1 MLTDVFHAL
10 PGNTMPLPSLS
21 SARLK
26 WALAAILALAALG
39 AWFLPRPGDAP
50 QPPGEAGIP
59 PAAKPALSVAVIGPT
74 GESWPN
80 TLSANGDIAAWQEA
94 SIGAEISNYRL
105 TEVLVNVGDRVRKG
119 QILARI
125 AADTVAAEVAQTQA
139 AVAEAEASLAE
150 ARANAERA
158 RQLVAAGFYSS
169 QQATQSIT
177 AEQTAAARLN
187 AARARLRADELRLA
201 QTRVLAPDDGVISA
215 RTAAVGAL
223 AQPGVELFRLI
234 RGGRLEWR
242 AELPESDL
250 ARVKPGMAATLTTPD
265 GARVAGKARE
275 IAPTIDTK
283 TRNGVVYVDLPA
295 GQGLRA
301 GMFARGE
308 FDLGAAPAMTLP
320 QTAVLLR
327 EGYAY
332 VFRLDGKD
340 KVAQIKVSVGRR
352 QGERIEI
359 LAGLDPAA
367 RVVES
372 GVGFLSDGDTVRVVG
387 MPAAK

>member
-1 MLTDVFHAL
+1 MASTSPA
-10 PGNTMPLPSLS
+10 PSSRRKSL
-21 SARLK
+21 L
-26 WALAAILALAALG
+26 LAVAAVVGLAVVGWLATLDRPAGAPSNPAGPSPAI
-39 AWFLPRPGDAP
+39 
-50 QPPGEAGIP
+50 
-59 PAAKPALSVAVIGPT
+59 AAKPALSVALISPT
-74 GESWPN
+74 QASWPN
-80 TLSANGDIAAWQEA
+80 TLTANGDVTAWQEA

-119 QILARI
+119 QVLARI
-125 AADTVAAEVAQTQA
+125 SADTVAAEVAQTQA
-139 AVAEAEASLAE
+139 SVAEAEASLAE
-150 ARANAERA
+150 AKANAERA
-158 RQLVAAGFYSS
+158 RQLVAAGFYSN

-177 AEQTAAARLN
+177 TEQTAAARLN

-201 QTRVLAPDDGVISA
+201 QTRVLAPDDGIISA
-215 RTAAVGAL
+215 RTATVGAL

-250 ARVKPGMAATLTTPD
+250 ARVKTGMTATLTTPD
-265 GARVAGKARE
+265 GTRVTGKARE
-275 IAPTIDTK
+275 IAPTIDPK

-295 GQGLRA
+295 GTGLRA

-340 KVAQIKVSVGRR
+340 KVAQTKVSVGRR

-359 LAGLDPAA
+359 TAGIELAA

-387 MPAAK
+387 APTAK

>member
-1 MLTDVFHAL
+1 MS
-10 PGNTMPLPSLS
+10 LPSLPI
-21 SARLK
+21 ARLK
-26 WALAAILALAALG
+26 WVLSAILALAALA
-39 AWFLPRPGDAP
+39 AWYLLHPA
-50 QPPGEAGIP
+50 QPTQPAANAGKTL
-59 PAAKPALSVAVIGPT
+59 AAKPALSVSLIGPAS
-74 GESWPN
+74 ESWPN
-80 TLSANGDIAAWQEA
+80 VLPANGDIAAWQEA

-105 TEVLVNVGDRVRKG
+105 TEVLVNVGDRVRRG
-119 QILARI
+119 QVLARI
-125 AADTVAAEVAQTQA
+125 SADTVAAEVAQTQA

-150 ARANAERA
+150 AKANAERA

-201 QTRVLAPDDGVISA
+201 QTRVSAPDDGVISA

-242 AELPESDL
+242 AELPEAEL
-250 ARVKPGMAATLTTPD
+250 ARVRPGMLAALTTPD
-265 GARVAGKARE
+265 GARVAGKIRE
-275 IAPTIDTK
+275 IAPTVDTR
-283 TRNGVVYVDLPA
+283 TRNGMVYVDVPA

-308 FDLGAAPAMTLP
+308 FDLGTASALTLP

-332 VFRLDGKD
+332 VFRIEGKD
-340 KVAQIKVSVGRR
+340 KVAQTKIGIGRR
-352 QGERIEI
+352 QGERVEI
-359 LAGLDPAA
+359 AGLDPAA

-372 GVGFLSDGDTVRVVG
+372 GVGFLSDGDTVRVVAT
-387 MPAAK
+387 PSAK

>member
-1 MLTDVFHAL
+1 LV
-10 PGNTMPLPSLS
+10 
-21 SARLK
+21 
-26 WALAAILALAALG
+26 LAVAAVAGLALVGWLATRDRPTG
-39 AWFLPRPGDAP
+39 APSNPTGPAP
-50 QPPGEAGIP
+50 AG
-59 PAAKPALSVAVIGPT
+59 AAKPALSVALVSPT
-74 GESWPN
+74 QASWPN
-80 TLSANGDIAAWQEA
+80 TLTANGDVAAWQEA

-119 QILARI
+119 QVLARI
-125 AADTVAAEVAQTQA
+125 SADTVAAEVAQTQA
-139 AVAEAEASLAE
+139 SVAEAEASLAE
-150 ARANAERA
+150 AKANAERA
-158 RQLVAAGFYSS
+158 RQLVVAGFYSS

-187 AARARLRADELRLA
+187 AARARLRADELRMA

-215 RTAAVGAL
+215 RTAAVGAV

-250 ARVKPGMAATLTTPD
+250 ARVKTGMTATLATPD
-265 GARVAGKARE
+265 GAHVAGKVRE
-275 IAPTIDTK
+275 LAPTVDTK

-320 QTAVLLR
+320 QTAVLPR

-332 VFRLDGKD
+332 VFRIDGKD
-340 KVAQIKVSVGRR
+340 KVAQTKVSVGRR
-352 QGERIEI
+352 QGARVEI
-359 LAGLDPAA
+359 VAGLEPTA

-387 MPAAK
+387 APAAK